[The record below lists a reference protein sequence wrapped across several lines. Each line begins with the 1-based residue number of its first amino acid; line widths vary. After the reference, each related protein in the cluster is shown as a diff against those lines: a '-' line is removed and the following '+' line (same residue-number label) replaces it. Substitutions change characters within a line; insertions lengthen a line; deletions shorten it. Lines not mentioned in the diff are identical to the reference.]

1 MICRPGRAGGPSEGE
16 HLSRKKSALDTL
28 SETEKGQLLDE
39 LLTARPDLREL
50 AESCAA
56 QRMSAEDSS
65 VVAKDVEQAL
75 RGLDIEEL
83 NSPAGYVR
91 GVGYVHPAEAADEI
105 LDEALQPFLDDL
117 ARRAEL
123 GMIPAAGEL
132 AVGILRG
139 LYGCRDG
146 APESLLE
153 YSPDYAPERASHLI
167 DQCEKL
173 GVDLAVTELL
183 DLMPTWST
191 TLTRNART

>member
-1 MICRPGRAGGPSEGE
+1 V
-16 HLSRKKSALDTL
+16 SRKKSALDTL
-28 SETEKGQLLDE
+28 SAAEKGQLLDE
-39 LLTARPDLREL
+39 RLTARPDLREL

-56 QRMSAEDSS
+56 QRMSAGDSS
-65 VVAKDVEQAL
+65 AVADDVEQAL

-83 NSPAGYVR
+83 NSRAGCVR

-117 ARRAEL
+117 QRRAEL

-139 LYGCRDG
+139 RYGCRDS

-153 YSPDYAPERASHLI
+153 YSPGLRARAPVARDRSMREARRRPARHRTPRPHASLEQRA
-167 DQCEKL
+167 DPRRPNMKNC
-173 GVDLAVTELL
+173 
-183 DLMPTWST
+183 
-191 TLTRNART
+191 